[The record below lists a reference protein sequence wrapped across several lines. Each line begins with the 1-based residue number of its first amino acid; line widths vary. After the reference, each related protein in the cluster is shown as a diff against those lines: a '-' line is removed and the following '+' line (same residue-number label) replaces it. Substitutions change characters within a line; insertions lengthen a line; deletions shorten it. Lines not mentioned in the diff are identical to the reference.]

1 MAKSEPVFYLQIVR
15 PDGVV
20 ARLPGGGQ
28 LEVDLVESVTEKI
41 MSEPLGLRTRAKI
54 SAAVSSGI
62 SKAIRD
68 LKLQTVKAV

>member
-1 MAKSEPVFYLQIVR
+1 MKSEPVFYLQIVR

-20 ARLPGGGQ
+20 AKLPGGGK
-28 LEVDLVESVTEKI
+28 LEVDLIEAVTERI

-62 SKAIRD
+62 EKAVRD
-68 LKLQTVKAV
+68 LKLQSVKAL